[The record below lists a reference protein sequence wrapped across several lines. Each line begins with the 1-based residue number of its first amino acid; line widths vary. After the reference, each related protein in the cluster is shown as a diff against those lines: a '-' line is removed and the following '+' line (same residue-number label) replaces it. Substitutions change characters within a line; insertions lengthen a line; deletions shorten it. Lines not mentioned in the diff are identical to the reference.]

1 MNLSS
6 LLPRLNETD
15 SITVF
20 GRVVNAVGL
29 TVEGTGPPV
38 TVGQSCHIL
47 KESGETVT
55 EGEVVGFRQGRVLLM
70 PYGDMQG
77 IRAGDRI
84 LYDSRSSHIRVGSLT
99 LGRVLDGLGRVIDG
113 RGPIPFTEAYPFSGQ
128 IPTPF
133 ERDRIVQP
141 MDLGLRSMNAL
152 LTCGVGQK
160 LGIFAGSG
168 VGKSVLLGMISRH
181 ASADVNVIALI
192 GERGREVKEFIER
205 ELGPEG
211 LQRSVVIAATSDQ
224 SPLVRL
230 RGALLATA
238 IAEYFRDQGKHV
250 LLMMDSV
257 TRLAHAQREIGLAVG
272 EPPTAKGYPPSV
284 FNLLPKVLERV
295 GPARGGSITG
305 LYTVLVDGDD
315 LTDPIAD
322 AVRAILDGHIVLS
335 RNLATQGHFPAIDVL
350 GSISR
355 VMSDVVPSE
364 HLNAA
369 RSFLEIMAVYQNSE
383 ELINLGAYQPGSN
396 AKLDVAITMRDSIR
410 QFLTQQR
417 ETRVSIED
425 SVHALDELLQHAK
438 HVSTAYANG
447 KGQV

>member
-1 MNLSS
+1 MNLAS

-15 SITVF
+15 SIMVF

-47 KESGETVT
+47 NESGEIVT
-55 EGEVVGFRQGRVLLM
+55 EGEVVGFRQDRVMLM

-84 LYDSRSSHIRVGSLT
+84 LYVSQPSHVRVGPRT

-113 RGPIPFTEAYPFSGQ
+113 RGPIPFTEAYPLSGK

-133 ERDRIVQP
+133 ERDRIAQP
-141 MDLGLRSMNAL
+141 MDLGLRSVNAL
-152 LTCGVGQK
+152 LTCGIGQK

-315 LTDPIAD
+315 LSDPIAD
-322 AVRAILDGHIVLS
+322 AVRAILDGHIILS

-369 RSFLEIMAVYQNSE
+369 RSFLEIMSVYQNSE

-396 AKLDVAITMRDSIR
+396 VKLDVAITMRDAIR
-410 QFLTQQR
+410 RFLTQHR
-417 ETRVSIED
+417 ETPLRLED
-425 SVHALDELLQHAK
+425 SVHALYELLEQAQ
-438 HVSTAYANG
+438 HVSSSQASG
-447 KGQV
+447 KGQA

>member
-1 MNLSS
+1 MNLTC
-6 LLPRLNETD
+6 LLPRLNDTD
-15 SITVF
+15 SITVY
-20 GRVVNAVGL
+20 GKVVNAVGL
-29 TVEGTGPPV
+29 TVEGTGPHV
-38 TVGQSCHIL
+38 SVGQNCQIL
-47 KESGETVT
+47 KESGEVVT
-55 EGEVVGFRQGRVLLM
+55 EAEVVGFRKDRVMLM
-70 PYGDMQG
+70 PFGEMHG
-77 IRAGDRI
+77 IRTGDRI
-84 LYDSRSSHIRVGSLT
+84 RYQSGPSTVTVGSGT

-113 RGPIPFTEAYPFSGQ
+113 RGPIASIKNYPLSGN
-128 IPTPF
+128 IPSPL
-133 ERDRIVQP
+133 ERDRISRP
-141 MDLGLRSMNAL
+141 MDLGIRAMNAL

-181 ASADVNVIALI
+181 SSADVNVIALI

-205 ELGPEG
+205 ELGQEG
-211 LQRSVVIAATSDQ
+211 LERSVVIAATSDQ

-230 RGALLATA
+230 RGALLATT

-295 GPARGGSITG
+295 GPAQGGSITG
-305 LYTVLVDGDD
+305 LYAVLVDGDD
-315 LTDPIAD
+315 MTDPIAD
-322 AVRAILDGHIVLS
+322 AVRAILDGHIILS
-335 RNLATQGHFPAIDVL
+335 RNLAVQGHFPAIDVL

-355 VMSDVVPSE
+355 VMSDVVPAE
-364 HLNAA
+364 HLSASRA
-369 RSFLEIMAVYQNSE
+369 FLEMMSVYQNSE

-396 AKLDVAITMRDSIR
+396 TKLDVAIAMRDPIR

-417 ETRVSIED
+417 EERVGLEESIKG
-425 SVHALDELLQHAK
+425 LNELLQK
-438 HVSTAYANG
+438 TKQVSAAYANG
-447 KGQV
+447 KGRQ

>member
-1 MNLSS
+1 M
-6 LLPRLNETD
+6 
-15 SITVF
+15 
-20 GRVVNAVGL
+20 
-29 TVEGTGPPV
+29 
-38 TVGQSCHIL
+38 
-47 KESGETVT
+47 VT
-55 EGEVVGFRQGRVLLM
+55 EGEVVGFRHERVMIM

-77 IRAGDRI
+77 IRAGYRI
-84 LYDSRSSHIRVGSLT
+84 VYESKTSQVRVGALS
-99 LGRVLDGLGRVIDG
+99 LGRVLDGLGRAIDG
-113 RGPIPFTEAYPFSGQ
+113 RGPIPLTEAYPLTGK

-141 MDLGLRSMNAL
+141 MDLGLRSINAL

-192 GERGREVKEFIER
+192 GERGREVKEFIDR

-211 LQRSVVIAATSDQ
+211 LKRSVVIAATSDQ

-322 AVRAILDGHIVLS
+322 AVRAILDGHIVLD
-335 RNLATQGHFPAIDVL
+335 RKLATQGHFPAIDVL
-350 GSISR
+350 SSISR
-355 VMSDVVPSE
+355 VMSDVVSAE
-364 HLNAA
+364 HLSAA
-369 RSFLEIMAVYQNSE
+369 RSFLEIMAVYQSSE

-396 AKLDVAITMRDSIR
+396 LKLDVAITMRDHIR

-417 ETRVSIED
+417 ENRVSIEEG
-425 SVHALDELLQHAK
+425 VHALYELLQHAK
-438 HVSTAYANG
+438 KVSLVQANG
-447 KGQV
+447 KGQP

>member
-1 MNLSS
+1 MKLSS

-15 SITVF
+15 PITVY

-38 TVGQSCHIL
+38 SVGQSCQIV
-47 KESGETVT
+47 KETGELLT
-55 EGEVVGFRQGRVLLM
+55 EGEVVGFRQGRVMLM

-84 LYDSRSSHIRVGSLT
+84 VYEAKASHVRVGPRS

-113 RGPIPFTEAYPFSGQ
+113 RGPIPQTETYPLVGQ

-133 ERDRIVQP
+133 ERDRIAQP
-141 MDLGLRSMNAL
+141 MDLGLRSINAL

-205 ELGPEG
+205 ELGSEG

-238 IAEYFRDQGKHV
+238 IAEYFRDQGQHV

-322 AVRAILDGHIVLS
+322 AVRAILDGHIVLD
-335 RNLATQGHFPAIDVL
+335 RNLATQGHFPAVNVL
-350 GSISR
+350 SSISR
-355 VMSDVVPSE
+355 VMSDVVSSE
-364 HLNAA
+364 HLSAA

-396 AKLDVAITMRDSIR
+396 VKLDVAITMRDHIR

-417 ETRVSIED
+417 ENRVSIEE
-425 SVHALDELLQHAK
+425 SVQALYELLEHAK
-438 HVSTAYANG
+438 QVSLAHASE
-447 KGQV
+447 KGRA